1 VQGPRVD
8 HSMTGRA
15 PSTRVLL
22 VDDDEDLADTFTVWL
37 EQEGYDV
44 RTAYGGAAALER
56 LDQSVDILLLD
67 RRMPEV
73 TGDEVLR
80 AARDRPG
87 DYQISM
93 LTAVAP
99 AADILDL
106 PFDEYLTKPV
116 PRQELLGAVERLE
129 TRASLDTE
137 LQELFRL
144 TSKLSALETGTGR
157 EIEQARAELEAQV
170 AEKQAAVDETLGQL
184 DDHEE
189 AFAVVDDG

>member
-1 VQGPRVD
+1 
-8 HSMTGRA
+8 MTGRA